1 MNEAIASCAVVA
13 LVSVEDEDDAA
24 VADDDEDAVDESD
37 PMPSSLSVCATAP
50 IRPPP
55 EPPPGGGPGGG
66 PPGGGPSTP
75 LELLLVLDADWEL
88 MVW

>member
-13 LVSVEDEDDAA
+13 LVSLDDEAVEDEPE
-24 VADDDEDAVDESD
+24 DDDDAVDESD
-37 PMPSSLSVCATAP
+37 PIPSSLNVCATAP

-66 PPGGGPSTP
+66 PPGGGPCTP
-75 LELLLVLDADWEL
+75 LEVLLALDVDWEL